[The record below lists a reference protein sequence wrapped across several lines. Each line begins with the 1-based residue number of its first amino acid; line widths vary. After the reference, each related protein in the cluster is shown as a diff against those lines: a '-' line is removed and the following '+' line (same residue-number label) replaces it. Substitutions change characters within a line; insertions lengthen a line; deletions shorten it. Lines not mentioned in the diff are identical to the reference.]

1 MIFVTTRVMAGR
13 QLGYGGRGH
22 SFKKHQRKWWLQI
35 SWFAGEWPACPRVF
49 PRTPGKLLKPGP
61 SLPKQKSSACQRGRL
76 GKPNEAGFVG
86 NPPRRW
92 FCVIR
97 EWGPQMQRQGRRL
110 PHVESMR
117 CDHCRKSFGLILNRH
132 FRMRFCSADCL
143 SAYQRRLDDL
153 TMIRI
158 QTLEQPRARPR

>member
-97 EWGPQMQRQGRRL
+97 EWDL
-110 PHVESMR
+110 
-117 CDHCRKSFGLILNRH
+117 K
-132 FRMRFCSADCL
+132 CSAKDDVCRML
-143 SAYQRRLDDL
+143 NPCDATTVGNRSA
-153 TMIRI
+153 
-158 QTLEQPRARPR
+158 